1 MLAAKLSRKHLEIC
15 TVAFYWVVLLFW
27 CSFCW
32 NIQTLI
38 YCSAMHFQS
47 CSLNPTHFCRTAFHL
62 TSLFSSG
69 WMSSINS
76 LARKMITLPLQKA
89 RPSARSHLQPRADP
103 QTGCLDS
110 WNSHWHQEQEQ
121 PPWPWRGR
129 GPPRLCRLSDGH
141 RELVA
146 MPTHEGV
153 TTTTIPNW
161 CGWVASWE
169 PVKCRTSAIG
179 SISLLARVA
188 EKTLLPL
195 IPGAPTVLDDFD
207 KTFK

>member
-1 MLAAKLSRKHLEIC
+1 MLS
-15 TVAFYWVVLLFW
+15 WVVSRFW
-27 CSFCW
+27 CTFS
-32 NIQTLI
+32 
-38 YCSAMHFQS
+38 M
-47 CSLNPTHFCRTAFHL
+47 NPSHSYRTAFHL

-69 WMSSINS
+69 WMFSTNS
-76 LARKMITLPLQKA
+76 LARKRITLPLQKA
-89 RPSARSHLQPRADP
+89 RLSARSHLHPWADP

-110 WNSHWHQEQEQ
+110 WSSDWHQEQGQ
-121 PPWPWRGR
+121 PPRPWRGC

-153 TTTTIPNW
+153 TTTITMPNW
-161 CGWVASWE
+161 CGWVASWG

-179 SISLLARVA
+179 SISLLAKLA

-195 IPGAPTVLDDFD
+195 IPGAPTALDDFD
-207 KTFK
+207 KTSK